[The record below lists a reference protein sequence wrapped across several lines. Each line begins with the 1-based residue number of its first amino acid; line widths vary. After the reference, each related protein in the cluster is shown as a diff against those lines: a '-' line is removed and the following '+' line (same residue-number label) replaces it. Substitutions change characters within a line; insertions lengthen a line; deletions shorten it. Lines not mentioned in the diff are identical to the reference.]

1 MPDKK
6 ISELTDATTLTGT
19 EQVPLVQGSTT
30 KRATINDITNHIIT
44 VSKTASADETVDL
57 GSSTYENAMMIKL
70 TWDGA
75 TGTATYTLPDATS
88 SNSTNRVLRFITD
101 STFSASTRVDITPA
115 SGQNLDGA
123 TTAYEVNKA
132 YEGIAVWS
140 NGTEWFII
148 QKKA

>member
-44 VSKTASADETVDL
+44 VSKTASADEAVDL
-57 GSSTYENAMMIKL
+57 DSSTYENAMMIKL

-75 TGTATYTLPDATS
+75 TGTATYTLS
-88 SNSTNRVLRFITD
+88 LIH
-101 STFSASTRVDITPA
+101 I
-115 SGQNLDGA
+115 
-123 TTAYEVNKA
+123 
-132 YEGIAVWS
+132 
-140 NGTEWFII
+140 
-148 QKKA
+148 

>member
-88 SNSTNRVLRFITD
+88 SNSTNRVLRFLTD

-140 NGTEWFII
+140 DGTEWFII

>member
-101 STFSASTRVDITPA
+101 STFSSSTRVDITPA

-140 NGTEWFII
+140 DGTEWFII

>member
-140 NGTEWFII
+140 DGTEWFII